1 MFDSRHV
8 LVYGFRFNSFLS
20 LLFNFLFVQR
30 EEYARVEEAGGDNES
45 FLAAKRKE
53 YQEIVEF
60 LSWESRKVSFYP
72 F

>member
-1 MFDSRHV
+1 M
-8 LVYGFRFNSFLS
+8 
-20 LLFNFLFVQR
+20 QR
-30 EEYARVEEAGGDNES
+30 EEYARVEEAGGDKES